1 MTTLIHDGDRIRLIP
16 EPMKIGVIGAGR
28 LGICFAL
35 LAESAG
41 HDVYVSDVRSHYVD
55 QINAKEIYSNE
66 PEVEDLLLRSKKL
79 RATTNNQ
86 DVIKHSDIIFTFVPT
101 PSLDDGSYDC
111 SLVDSVVCDLLRA
124 PNLEGKKFI
133 VGCTTNPGY
142 VDQVDKRLEG
152 KGISVFYSPEFVAQ
166 GSIVRDMRKADMI
179 LCGGRD
185 DEGFE
190 KIKLIYTS
198 FMDSD
203 VNFYPMSNTAA
214 EITKIGINCFLTYK
228 ISYANMM
235 GQILYKAGCGDE
247 IPNILSS
254 IGADSRIGS
263 KYLNYGLGF
272 GGPCLPRD
280 NRALGYYADKVG
292 LKYSLPQVTD
302 DFNEAHADFIK
313 NYCVDRN
320 TEGLPF
326 FIDSIGYKIGCDLVI
341 ESPRLRLVEDLLK
354 DGHRVYVQEIDDVI
368 EKYQEEL
375 EEDYGDNIIFV
386 KGRSEVHEKVWR
398 IDL

>member
-35 LAESAG
+35 LAESVG

-55 QINAKEIYSNE
+55 QVNAKEIYSNE

-79 RATTNNQ
+79 RATTSNAE
-86 DVIKHSDIIFTFVPT
+86 VIKHSDIIFTFVPT

-214 EITKIGINCFLTYK
+214 EITKISINCFLTYK
-228 ISYANMM
+228 ISYANMI

-280 NRALGYYADKVG
+280 NRALGHYADRVG

-326 FIDSIGYKIGCDLVI
+326 FIDSIGYKIGCDLVV

-354 DGHRVYVQEIDDVI
+354 DGHKVYVQEIDDVI
-368 EKYQEEL
+368 NQYAEEM
-375 EEDYGDNIIFV
+375 EEEYNDNIIFV
-386 KGRSEVHEKVWR
+386 KSQNEIYERTWR

>member
-1 MTTLIHDGDRIRLIP
+1 
-16 EPMKIGVIGAGR
+16 MKIGVIGAGR

-41 HDVYVSDVRSHYVD
+41 HDVYVSDINPSYV
-55 QINAKEIYSNE
+55 NKLTTKTLYSNE
-66 PEVEDLLLRSKKL
+66 PEVEDLLLRSTKL
-79 RATTNNQ
+79 RATTSNSN
-86 DVIKHSDIIFTFVPT
+86 VIKSSDIIFTFVPT

-111 SLVDSVVCDLLRA
+111 SLVDDVVCDLIRS

-133 VGCTTNPGY
+133 IGCTTNPGFVDK
-142 VDQVDKRLEG
+142 VDQKLEG
-152 KGISVFYSPEFVAQ
+152 RGISVFYSPEFVAQ
-166 GSIVRDMRKADMI
+166 GTIIRDMKNADMI

-185 DEGFE
+185 EEGFE
-190 KIKLIYTS
+190 LIKSIYLS
-198 FMDSD
+198 FMERD

-235 GQILYKAGCGDE
+235 GQILYNSGCGDE
-247 IPNILSS
+247 IKNILAS

-313 NYCVDRN
+313 NYCVERN
-320 TEGLPF
+320 TEGLAF

-354 DGHRVYVQEIDDVI
+354 DGHRVYVQEIDEVI
-368 EKYQEEL
+368 EEYQEEL

-386 KGRSEVHEKVWR
+386 KARSEAHERTWR

>member
-1 MTTLIHDGDRIRLIP
+1 
-16 EPMKIGVIGAGR
+16 MKIGVIGAGR

-41 HDVYVSDVRSHYVD
+41 HDVYVSDISASYV
-55 QINAKEIYSNE
+55 NKLTTKTLYSNE
-66 PEVEDLLLRSKKL
+66 PEVEDLLLRSSKL
-79 RATTNNQ
+79 RATTNNGN
-86 DVIKHSDIIFTFVPT
+86 VIKSCDVIFTFVPT

-111 SLVDSVVCDLLRA
+111 SLVDDVVCDLIRS

-133 VGCTTNPGY
+133 IGCTTNPGF
-142 VDQVDKRLEG
+142 VDKVDKKLEG
-152 KGISVFYSPEFVAQ
+152 RGISVFYSPEFVAQ
-166 GSIVRDMRKADMI
+166 GTIIRDMKNADMI

-185 DEGFE
+185 EEGFE
-190 KIKLIYTS
+190 LIKEIYLS
-198 FMDSD
+198 FMDSQ

-235 GQILYKAGCGDE
+235 GQILYNSGCGDE
-247 IPNILSS
+247 IKNILAS

-280 NRALGYYADKVG
+280 NRALGYYADQVG

-313 NYCVDRN
+313 NYCVESN
-320 TEGLPF
+320 KEGLPF

-341 ESPRLRLVEDLLK
+341 ESPRLRLAEDLLK
-354 DGHRVYVQEIDDVI
+354 DGHRVYVQEIDVVI
-368 EKYQEEL
+368 DDYAEEL
-375 EEDYGDNIIFV
+375 EEDYGDNIKFV
-386 KGRSEVHEKVWR
+386 KGRSEIHEPTWR

>member
-1 MTTLIHDGDRIRLIP
+1 
-16 EPMKIGVIGAGR
+16 MKIGVIGAGR

-41 HDVYVSDVRSHYVD
+41 HDVYVSDVNASYVNKLD
-55 QINAKEIYSNE
+55 TKTLYSNE
-66 PEVEDLLLRSKKL
+66 PEVEDLLLRSTKL
-79 RATTNNQ
+79 RATTNNSN
-86 DVIKHSDIIFTFVPT
+86 VIKSSDIIFTFVPT

-111 SLVDSVVCDLLRA
+111 SLVDDVVCDLIRS

-133 VGCTTNPGY
+133 VGCTTNPGF
-142 VDQVDKRLEG
+142 VDKVDKKLEG
-152 KGISVFYSPEFVAQ
+152 RGISVFYSPEFVAQ
-166 GSIVRDMRKADMI
+166 GTIVRDMKNADMI

-190 KIKLIYTS
+190 LIKEIYLS
-198 FMDSD
+198 FMDSQ

-235 GQILYKAGCGDE
+235 GQILYNSGCGDE
-247 IPNILSS
+247 IKNILAS

-280 NRALGYYADKVG
+280 NRALGYYADQVG

-302 DFNEAHADFIK
+302 DFNEAHAEFIK
-313 NYCVDRN
+313 NYCVESN
-320 TEGLPF
+320 KEGLPF

-341 ESPRLRLVEDLLK
+341 ESPRLRLVEDLLE
-354 DGHRVYVQEIDDVI
+354 DGHRVYVQEIDEVI
-368 EKYQEEL
+368 AGYSEDL

-386 KGRSEVHEKVWR
+386 KAYNEVHEKTWR

>member
-1 MTTLIHDGDRIRLIP
+1 
-16 EPMKIGVIGAGR
+16 MKIGVIGAGR

-41 HDVYVSDVRSHYVD
+41 HDVYVSDVRPNYVD
-55 QINAKEIYSNE
+55 QINAREIFSNE
-66 PEVEDLLLRSKKL
+66 PDVEELLMESKHL

-86 DVIKHSDIIFTFVPT
+86 DVIKSSDVIFTFVPT

-133 VGCTTNPGY
+133 IGCTTNPGF
-142 VDQVDKRLEG
+142 VDKVDEKLEG
-152 KGISVFYSPEFVAQ
+152 RGISVFYSPEFVAQ
-166 GSIVRDMRKADMI
+166 GTIIRDMKNADMI

-190 KIKLIYTS
+190 LIKSIYLS
-198 FMDSD
+198 FMDSE

-235 GQILYKAGCGDE
+235 GQILYNSGCGDE
-247 IPNILSS
+247 IKNILAS

-280 NRALGYYADKVG
+280 NRALGYYADQVG

-302 DFNEAHADFIK
+302 DFNEAHAEFIK
-313 NYCVDRN
+313 NYCVESN
-320 TEGLPF
+320 KEGLPF

-341 ESPRLRLVEDLLK
+341 ESPRLRLVEDLLE
-354 DGHRVYVQEIDDVI
+354 DGHRVYVQEIDEVI
-368 EKYQEEL
+368 AGYSEDL

-386 KGRSEVHEKVWR
+386 KAYNEVHEKTWR

>member
-1 MTTLIHDGDRIRLIP
+1 
-16 EPMKIGVIGAGR
+16 MKIGVIGAGR

-41 HDVYVSDVRSHYVD
+41 HDVYVSDVRPSYVA
-55 QINAKEIYSNE
+55 QINAREMYSNE

-79 RATTNNQ
+79 RATTKNAE
-86 DVIKHSDIIFTFVPT
+86 VIKQSDVIFTFVPT

-111 SLVDSVVCDLLRA
+111 SLVDSVVCDLIRS

-133 VGCTTNPGY
+133 VGCTTNPGF
-142 VDQVDKRLEG
+142 VDQVDKKLEDR
-152 KGISVFYSPEFVAQ
+152 GISVFYSPEFVAQ
-166 GSIVRDMRKADMI
+166 GTIIRDMKNADMI

-185 DEGFE
+185 EEGFE
-190 KIKLIYTS
+190 LIKEIYLS
-198 FMDSD
+198 FMDSQ

-235 GQILYKAGCGDE
+235 GQILYKSGCGDE
-247 IPNILSS
+247 IKNILAS

-313 NYCVDRN
+313 NYCVESNKD
-320 TEGLPF
+320 GLPF

-341 ESPRLRLVEDLLK
+341 ESPRLRLVEDLLE
-354 DGHRVYVQEIDDVI
+354 DGHRVYVQEIDEVI
-368 EKYQEEL
+368 AGYSEDL
-375 EEDYGDNIIFV
+375 EEDYGDNIVFV
-386 KGRSEVHEKVWR
+386 KARNEIHEKTWR

>member
-1 MTTLIHDGDRIRLIP
+1 
-16 EPMKIGVIGAGR
+16 MKIGVIGAGR

-41 HDVYVSDVRSHYVD
+41 HDVFVSDIQQSYVSKL
-55 QINAKEIYSNE
+55 NAKELYSNE

-79 RATTNNQ
+79 RASTNNQ
-86 DVIKHSDIIFTFVPT
+86 DVIKSSDVIFTFVPT

-111 SLVDSVVCDLLRA
+111 SLVDDVVCDLLRS

-133 VGCTTNPGY
+133 VGCTTNPGF
-142 VDQVDKRLEG
+142 VDRVDKKLEG
-152 KGISVFYSPEFVAQ
+152 RGISVFYSPEFVAQ
-166 GSIVRDMRKADMI
+166 GTIIRDMKNADMI
-179 LCGGRD
+179 LCGGND
-185 DEGFE
+185 EEGFE
-190 KIKLIYTS
+190 LIKSIYLS
-198 FMDSD
+198 FMERD
-203 VNFYPMSNTAA
+203 VNFYSMSNTAA

-235 GQILYKAGCGDE
+235 GQILYNSGCGKE
-247 IPNILSS
+247 IEKILSS

-302 DFNEAHADFIK
+302 DFNEAHAEFIK
-313 NYCVDRN
+313 NYCVECN
-320 TEGLPF
+320 TEGLAF
-326 FIDSIGYKIGCDLVI
+326 FIDSIGYKVGCDLVV

-354 DGHRVYVQEIDDVI
+354 DGHTVYVQEIDDVVD
-368 EKYQEEL
+368 EYGEEL

-386 KGRSEVHEKVWR
+386 KNHNEIHEKTWR

>member
-35 LAESAG
+35 LAESVG

-55 QINAKEIYSNE
+55 QVNAKEICSNE

-79 RATTNNQ
+79 RATTSNAE
-86 DVIKHSDIIFTFVPT
+86 VIKHSDIIFTFVPT

-214 EITKIGINCFLTYK
+214 EITKISINCFLTYK
-228 ISYANMM
+228 ISYANMI

-280 NRALGYYADKVG
+280 NRALGHYADRVG

-326 FIDSIGYKIGCDLVI
+326 FIDSIGYKIGCDLVV

-354 DGHRVYVQEIDDVI
+354 DGHKVYVQEIDDVI
-368 EKYQEEL
+368 NQYAEEM
-375 EEDYGDNIIFV
+375 EEEYNDNIIFV
-386 KGRSEVHEKVWR
+386 KSQNEIYERTWR
-398 IDL
+398 INL

>member
-1 MTTLIHDGDRIRLIP
+1 
-16 EPMKIGVIGAGR
+16 MKIGVIGAGR

-41 HDVYVSDVRSHYVD
+41 HDVYVSDVRPNYVD
-55 QINAKEIYSNE
+55 QINAREIFSNE
-66 PEVEDLLLRSKKL
+66 PDVEELLMESKHL

-86 DVIKHSDIIFTFVPT
+86 DVIKSSDVIFTFVPT

-133 VGCTTNPGY
+133 VGCTTNPGF
-142 VDQVDKRLEG
+142 VDKVDEKLEG
-152 KGISVFYSPEFVAQ
+152 RGISVFYSPEFVAQ
-166 GSIVRDMRKADMI
+166 GTIIRDMKNADMI

-190 KIKLIYTS
+190 LIKSIYLS
-198 FMDSD
+198 FMDSE

-228 ISYANMM
+228 ISYANIM
-235 GQILYKAGCGDE
+235 GQILYNSGCGDE
-247 IPNILSS
+247 IKNILAS

-313 NYCVDRN
+313 NYCVERN
-320 TEGLPF
+320 TEGLAF

-368 EKYQEEL
+368 AEYQEEL

-386 KGRSEVHEKVWR
+386 KAYNEVHEKTWR

>member
-1 MTTLIHDGDRIRLIP
+1 MTTL
-16 EPMKIGVIGAGR
+16 KIGVIGAGR

-35 LAESAG
+35 LAESVG

-55 QINAKEIYSNE
+55 QVNAKEIYSNE

-214 EITKIGINCFLTYK
+214 EITKISINCFLTYK
-228 ISYANMM
+228 ISYANMI

-280 NRALGYYADKVG
+280 NRALGHYADRVG

-326 FIDSIGYKIGCDLVI
+326 FIDSIGYKIGCDLVV

-354 DGHRVYVQEIDDVI
+354 DGHKVYVQEIDDVI
-368 EKYQEEL
+368 NQYAEEM
-375 EEDYGDNIIFV
+375 EEEYNDNIIFV
-386 KGRSEVHEKVWR
+386 KSQNEIYERTWR
-398 IDL
+398 INL

>member
-1 MTTLIHDGDRIRLIP
+1 
-16 EPMKIGVIGAGR
+16 MKIGVIGAGR

-41 HDVYVSDVRSHYVD
+41 HDVYVSDVNSSYV
-55 QINAKEIYSNE
+55 NKLTTKTLYSNE
-66 PEVEDLLLRSKKL
+66 PEVEDLLLRSTKL
-79 RATTNNQ
+79 RATTNNSN
-86 DVIKHSDIIFTFVPT
+86 VIKSSDIIFTFVPT

-111 SLVDSVVCDLLRA
+111 SLVDDVVCDLIRS

-133 VGCTTNPGY
+133 VGCTTNPGF
-142 VDQVDKRLEG
+142 VDKVDKKLEG
-152 KGISVFYSPEFVAQ
+152 RGISVFYSPEFVAQ
-166 GSIVRDMRKADMI
+166 GTIVRDMKNADMI

-190 KIKLIYTS
+190 LIKEIYLS
-198 FMDSD
+198 FMDSQ

-235 GQILYKAGCGDE
+235 GQILYNSGCGDE
-247 IPNILSS
+247 IKNILAS

-280 NRALGYYADKVG
+280 NRALGYYADQVG

-302 DFNEAHADFIK
+302 DFNEAHAEFIK
-313 NYCVDRN
+313 NYCVESN
-320 TEGLPF
+320 KEGLPF

-354 DGHRVYVQEIDDVI
+354 DGHTVYVQEIDDVI
-368 EKYQEEL
+368 DDYGEEL
-375 EEDYGDNIIFV
+375 EEDYGDNLIFV
-386 KGRSEVHEKVWR
+386 KNYNEIHERVWR

>member
-1 MTTLIHDGDRIRLIP
+1 
-16 EPMKIGVIGAGR
+16 MKIGVIGAGR

-41 HDVYVSDVRSHYVD
+41 HDVYVSDVRPSYVA
-55 QINAKEIYSNE
+55 QINAREIFSNE
-66 PEVEDLLLRSKKL
+66 PDVEELLMESKHL

-86 DVIKHSDIIFTFVPT
+86 DVIKSSDVIFTFVPT

-133 VGCTTNPGY
+133 VGCTTNPGF
-142 VDQVDKRLEG
+142 VDKVDEKLEG
-152 KGISVFYSPEFVAQ
+152 RGISVFYSPEFVAQ
-166 GSIVRDMRKADMI
+166 GTIIRDMKNADMI

-185 DEGFE
+185 DDGFE
-190 KIKLIYTS
+190 KIKAIYLS
-198 FMDSD
+198 FMDSQ

-235 GQILYKAGCGDE
+235 GQILYNSGCGDE
-247 IPNILSS
+247 IKNILAS

-313 NYCVDRN
+313 NYCVERN
-320 TEGLPF
+320 TEGLAF

-341 ESPRLRLVEDLLK
+341 ESPRLRLVEDLLE
-354 DGHRVYVQEIDDVI
+354 DGHRVYVQEIDEVI
-368 EKYQEEL
+368 ADYSEDL
-375 EEDYGDNIIFV
+375 EEDYGDNIVFV
-386 KGRSEVHEKVWR
+386 KARNEIHEKTWR

>member
-1 MTTLIHDGDRIRLIP
+1 
-16 EPMKIGVIGAGR
+16 MKIGVIGAGR

-41 HDVYVSDVRSHYVD
+41 HDVFVSDIQQSYVSKL
-55 QINAKEIYSNE
+55 NAKELYSNE

-79 RATTNNQ
+79 RASTNNQ
-86 DVIKHSDIIFTFVPT
+86 DVIKSSDVIFTFVPT

-111 SLVDSVVCDLLRA
+111 SLVDDVVCDLLRS

-133 VGCTTNPGY
+133 VGCTTNPGF
-142 VDQVDKRLEG
+142 VDRVDKKLEG
-152 KGISVFYSPEFVAQ
+152 RGISVFYSPEFVAQ
-166 GSIVRDMRKADMI
+166 GTIIRDMKNADMI
-179 LCGGRD
+179 LCGGND
-185 DEGFE
+185 EEGFE
-190 KIKLIYTS
+190 LIKSIYLS
-198 FMDSD
+198 FMERD
-203 VNFYPMSNTAA
+203 VNFYSMSNTAA

-235 GQILYKAGCGDE
+235 GQILYNSGCGKE
-247 IPNILSS
+247 IEKILSS

-280 NRALGYYADKVG
+280 NRALGHYADKVG

-302 DFNEAHADFIK
+302 DFNEAHAEFIK
-313 NYCVDRN
+313 NYCVECN
-320 TEGLPF
+320 TEGFAF
-326 FIDSIGYKIGCDLVI
+326 FIDSIGYKVGCDLVV

-354 DGHRVYVQEIDDVI
+354 DGHTVYVQEIDDVVD
-368 EKYQEEL
+368 EYGEEL

-386 KGRSEVHEKVWR
+386 KNHNEIHEKTWR

>member
-1 MTTLIHDGDRIRLIP
+1 
-16 EPMKIGVIGAGR
+16 MKIGVIGAGR

-41 HDVYVSDVRSHYVD
+41 HDVYVSDVNSNYVNKLD
-55 QINAKEIYSNE
+55 TKTLYSNE
-66 PEVEDLLLRSKKL
+66 PEVEDLLLRSTKL
-79 RATTNNQ
+79 RATTSNSN
-86 DVIKHSDIIFTFVPT
+86 VIKSCDVIFTFVPT

-111 SLVDSVVCDLLRA
+111 SLVDDVVCDLIRS

-133 VGCTTNPGY
+133 IGCTTNPGF
-142 VDQVDKRLEG
+142 VDKVDKKLEG
-152 KGISVFYSPEFVAQ
+152 RGISIFYSPEFVAQ
-166 GSIVRDMRKADMI
+166 GTIIRDMKNADMI

-185 DEGFE
+185 EEGFE
-190 KIKLIYTS
+190 LIKEIYLS
-198 FMDSD
+198 FMDSQ

-235 GQILYKAGCGDE
+235 GQILYNSGCGDE
-247 IPNILSS
+247 IKNILAS

-313 NYCVDRN
+313 NYCVESNKD
-320 TEGLPF
+320 GLPF

-341 ESPRLRLVEDLLK
+341 ESPRLRLVEDLLE
-354 DGHRVYVQEIDDVI
+354 DGHRVYVQEIDEVI
-368 EKYQEEL
+368 AEYSEDL
-375 EEDYGDNIIFV
+375 EEDYGDNIVFV
-386 KGRSEVHEKVWR
+386 KARNEIHEKTWR

>member
-1 MTTLIHDGDRIRLIP
+1 
-16 EPMKIGVIGAGR
+16 MKIGVIGAGR

-41 HDVYVSDVRSHYVD
+41 HDVYVSDISASYVHKL
-55 QINAKEIYSNE
+55 ATKTLYSNE
-66 PEVEDLLLRSKKL
+66 PEVEDLLLRSSKL
-79 RATTNNQ
+79 RATTSNGN
-86 DVIKHSDIIFTFVPT
+86 VIKSCDVIFTFVPT

-111 SLVDSVVCDLLRA
+111 SLVDAVVCDLIRS

-133 VGCTTNPGY
+133 VGCTTNPGF
-142 VDQVDKRLEG
+142 VDKVDKKLEG
-152 KGISVFYSPEFVAQ
+152 RGISVFYSPEFVAQ
-166 GSIVRDMRKADMI
+166 GTIIRDMKNADMI

-185 DEGFE
+185 EEGFE
-190 KIKLIYTS
+190 LIKSIYLS
-198 FMDSD
+198 FMDSE

-235 GQILYKAGCGDE
+235 GQILYNSGCGDE
-247 IPNILSS
+247 IKNILSS

-280 NRALGYYADKVG
+280 NRALGHYADKVG

-302 DFNEAHADFIK
+302 DFNEAHAEFIK
-313 NYCVDRN
+313 NYCVECN
-320 TEGLPF
+320 TEGFPF
-326 FIDSIGYKIGCDLVI
+326 FIDSIGYKVGCDLVV

-354 DGHRVYVQEIDDVI
+354 DGHTVYVQEIDAVAD
-368 EKYQEEL
+368 EYSEEL
-375 EEDYGDNIIFV
+375 EEDYGDSLIFV
-386 KGRSEVHEKVWR
+386 KNYNEIHEKTWR

>member
-35 LAESAG
+35 LAESVG

-55 QINAKEIYSNE
+55 QVNAKEIYSNE

-79 RATTNNQ
+79 RATTSNAE
-86 DVIKHSDIIFTFVPT
+86 VIKHSDIIFTFVPT

-190 KIKLIYTS
+190 KIKLIYSS

-313 NYCVDRN
+313 NYCVERN
-320 TEGLPF
+320 TEGLAF

>member
-1 MTTLIHDGDRIRLIP
+1 
-16 EPMKIGVIGAGR
+16 MKIGVIGAGR

-41 HDVYVSDVRSHYVD
+41 HDVYVSDISASYV
-55 QINAKEIYSNE
+55 NKLTTKTLYSNE
-66 PEVEDLLLRSKKL
+66 PEVEDLLLRSSKL
-79 RATTNNQ
+79 RATTNNGN
-86 DVIKHSDIIFTFVPT
+86 VIKSCDVIFTFVPT

-111 SLVDSVVCDLLRA
+111 SLVDDVVCDLIRS

-133 VGCTTNPGY
+133 IGCTTNPGF
-142 VDQVDKRLEG
+142 VDKVDKKLEG
-152 KGISVFYSPEFVAQ
+152 RGISVFYSPEFVAQ
-166 GSIVRDMRKADMI
+166 GTIIRDMKNADMI

-185 DEGFE
+185 EEGFE
-190 KIKLIYTS
+190 LIKSIYLS
-198 FMDSD
+198 FMDSQ

-235 GQILYKAGCGDE
+235 GQILYNSGCGDE
-247 IPNILSS
+247 IKNILAS

-280 NRALGYYADKVG
+280 NRALGYYADQVG

-313 NYCVDRN
+313 NYCVESNKD
-320 TEGLPF
+320 GLPF

-354 DGHRVYVQEIDDVI
+354 DGHRVYVQEIDVVI
-368 EKYQEEL
+368 DDYAEEL
-375 EEDYGDNIIFV
+375 EEDYGDNIKFV
-386 KGRSEVHEKVWR
+386 KGRSEIHEPTWR

>member
-1 MTTLIHDGDRIRLIP
+1 
-16 EPMKIGVIGAGR
+16 MKIGVIGAGR

-41 HDVYVSDVRSHYVD
+41 HDVYVSDVNSSYV
-55 QINAKEIYSNE
+55 NKLTTKTLYSNE
-66 PEVEDLLLRSKKL
+66 PEVEDLLLRSTKL
-79 RATTNNQ
+79 RATTNNSN
-86 DVIKHSDIIFTFVPT
+86 VIKSSDIIFTFVPT

-111 SLVDSVVCDLLRA
+111 SLVDDVVCDLIRS

-133 VGCTTNPGY
+133 VGCTTNPGF
-142 VDQVDKRLEG
+142 VDKVDKKLEG
-152 KGISVFYSPEFVAQ
+152 RGISVFYSPEFVAQ
-166 GSIVRDMRKADMI
+166 GTIVRDMKNADMI

-190 KIKLIYTS
+190 LIKEIYLS
-198 FMDSD
+198 FMDSQ

-235 GQILYKAGCGDE
+235 GQILYNSGCGDE
-247 IPNILSS
+247 IKNILAS

-280 NRALGYYADKVG
+280 NRALGYYADQVG

-302 DFNEAHADFIK
+302 DFNEAHAEFIK
-313 NYCVDRN
+313 NYCVESN
-320 TEGLPF
+320 KEGLPF

-341 ESPRLRLVEDLLK
+341 ESPRLRLVEDLLE
-354 DGHRVYVQEIDDVI
+354 DGHRVYVQEIDEVI
-368 EKYQEEL
+368 AGYSEDL
-375 EEDYGDNIIFV
+375 EEDYGDNIVFV
-386 KGRSEVHEKVWR
+386 KARNEIHEKTWR

>member
-1 MTTLIHDGDRIRLIP
+1 
-16 EPMKIGVIGAGR
+16 MKIGVIGAGR

-41 HDVYVSDVRSHYVD
+41 HDVYVSDVNASYVNKLD
-55 QINAKEIYSNE
+55 TKTLYSNE
-66 PEVEDLLLRSKKL
+66 PEVEDLLLRSTKL
-79 RATTNNQ
+79 RATTNNSN
-86 DVIKHSDIIFTFVPT
+86 VIKSSDIIFTFVPT

-111 SLVDSVVCDLLRA
+111 SLVDDVVCDLIRS

-133 VGCTTNPGY
+133 VGCTTNPGF
-142 VDQVDKRLEG
+142 VDKVDKKLEG
-152 KGISVFYSPEFVAQ
+152 RGISVFYSPEFVAQ
-166 GSIVRDMRKADMI
+166 GTIVRDMKNADMI

-185 DEGFE
+185 EEGFE
-190 KIKLIYTS
+190 LIKEIYLS
-198 FMDSD
+198 FMDSQ

-235 GQILYKAGCGDE
+235 GQILYNSGCGDE
-247 IPNILSS
+247 IKNILAS

-280 NRALGYYADKVG
+280 NRALGYYADQVG

-302 DFNEAHADFIK
+302 DFNEAHAEFIK
-313 NYCVDRN
+313 NYCVESN
-320 TEGLPF
+320 KEGLPF

-341 ESPRLRLVEDLLK
+341 ESPRLRLVEDLLE
-354 DGHRVYVQEIDDVI
+354 DGHRVYVQEIDEVI
-368 EKYQEEL
+368 AGYSEDL

-386 KGRSEVHEKVWR
+386 KAYNEVHEKTWR

>member
-1 MTTLIHDGDRIRLIP
+1 
-16 EPMKIGVIGAGR
+16 MKIGVIGAGR

-41 HDVYVSDVRSHYVD
+41 HDVYVSDISASYV
-55 QINAKEIYSNE
+55 NKLTTKTLYSNE
-66 PEVEDLLLRSKKL
+66 PEVEDLLLRSTRL
-79 RATTNNQ
+79 RATTSNS
-86 DVIKHSDIIFTFVPT
+86 DVIKSSDVIFTFVPT

-111 SLVDSVVCDLLRA
+111 SLVDDVVCDLIRS

-133 VGCTTNPGY
+133 VGCTTNPGF
-142 VDQVDKRLEG
+142 VDKVDKTLEG
-152 KGISVFYSPEFVAQ
+152 RGISVFYSPEFVAQ
-166 GSIVRDMRKADMI
+166 GTIIKDMKNADMI

-185 DEGFE
+185 EEGFE
-190 KIKLIYTS
+190 QIKSIYLS
-198 FMDSD
+198 FMDSQ

-235 GQILYKAGCGDE
+235 GQILYNSGCGKE
-247 IPNILSS
+247 IEKILSS

-280 NRALGYYADKVG
+280 NRALGHYADKVG

-302 DFNEAHADFIK
+302 DFNEAHAEFIK
-313 NYCVDRN
+313 NYCVECN
-320 TEGLPF
+320 TEGFPF
-326 FIDSIGYKIGCDLVI
+326 FIDSIGYKVGCDLVI

-354 DGHRVYVQEIDDVI
+354 DGHTVYVQEIDVVI
-368 EKYQEEL
+368 DDYVEEL
-375 EEDYGDNIIFV
+375 EEDYGDNIKFV
-386 KGRSEVHEKVWR
+386 KGRSEIHEPTWR

>member
-1 MTTLIHDGDRIRLIP
+1 
-16 EPMKIGVIGAGR
+16 MKIGVIGAGR

-41 HDVYVSDVRSHYVD
+41 HDVYVSDVNASYVNKLD
-55 QINAKEIYSNE
+55 TKTLYSNE
-66 PEVEDLLLRSKKL
+66 PEVEDLLLRSTKL
-79 RATTNNQ
+79 RATTNNSN
-86 DVIKHSDIIFTFVPT
+86 VIKSSDIIFTFVPT

-111 SLVDSVVCDLLRA
+111 SLVDDVVCDLIRS

-133 VGCTTNPGY
+133 VGCTTNPGF
-142 VDQVDKRLEG
+142 VDKVDKKLEG
-152 KGISVFYSPEFVAQ
+152 RGISVFYSPEFVAQ
-166 GSIVRDMRKADMI
+166 GTIIRDMKNADMI

-185 DEGFE
+185 EEGFE
-190 KIKLIYTS
+190 LIKEIYLS
-198 FMDSD
+198 FMDSQ

-235 GQILYKAGCGDE
+235 GQILYNSGCGDE
-247 IPNILSS
+247 IKNILAS

-280 NRALGYYADKVG
+280 NRALGYYADQVG

-302 DFNEAHADFIK
+302 DFNEAHAEFIK
-313 NYCVDRN
+313 NYCVESN
-320 TEGLPF
+320 KEGLPF

-341 ESPRLRLVEDLLK
+341 ESPRLRLVEDLLE
-354 DGHRVYVQEIDDVI
+354 DGHRVYVQEIDEVI
-368 EKYQEEL
+368 AGYSEDL

-386 KGRSEVHEKVWR
+386 KAYNEVHEKTWR

>member
-1 MTTLIHDGDRIRLIP
+1 
-16 EPMKIGVIGAGR
+16 MKIGVIGAGR

-41 HDVYVSDVRSHYVD
+41 HDVYVSDVRPNYVA
-55 QINAKEIYSNE
+55 QINAREIFSNE
-66 PEVEDLLLRSKKL
+66 PDVEELLMESKHL

-86 DVIKHSDIIFTFVPT
+86 DVIKSSDVIFTFVPT

-133 VGCTTNPGY
+133 VGCTTNPGF
-142 VDQVDKRLEG
+142 VDKVDEKLEG
-152 KGISVFYSPEFVAQ
+152 RGISVFYSPEFVAQ
-166 GSIVRDMRKADMI
+166 GTIIRDMKNADMI
-179 LCGGRD
+179 LCGGND
-185 DEGFE
+185 EEGFE
-190 KIKLIYTS
+190 LIKSIYLS
-198 FMDSD
+198 FMDSE

-235 GQILYKAGCGDE
+235 GQILYNSGCGDE
-247 IPNILSS
+247 IKNILAS

-280 NRALGYYADKVG
+280 NRALGYYADQVG

-302 DFNEAHADFIK
+302 DFNEAHAEFIK
-313 NYCVDRN
+313 NYCVESN
-320 TEGLPF
+320 KEGLPF

-341 ESPRLRLVEDLLK
+341 ESPRLRLVEDLLE
-354 DGHRVYVQEIDDVI
+354 DGHRVYVQEIDEVI
-368 EKYQEEL
+368 AGYSEDL

-386 KGRSEVHEKVWR
+386 KGRSEVHERTWR

>member
-35 LAESAG
+35 LAESVG

-55 QINAKEIYSNE
+55 QVNAKEIYSNE

-190 KIKLIYTS
+190 KIKLIYSS

-280 NRALGYYADKVG
+280 NRALGHYADRVG

-326 FIDSIGYKIGCDLVI
+326 FIDSIGYKIGCDLVV

-354 DGHRVYVQEIDDVI
+354 DGHKVYVQEIDDVI
-368 EKYQEEL
+368 NQYAEEM
-375 EEDYGDNIIFV
+375 EEEYNDNIIFV
-386 KGRSEVHEKVWR
+386 KSQNEIYERTWR

>member
-1 MTTLIHDGDRIRLIP
+1 
-16 EPMKIGVIGAGR
+16 MKIGVIGAGR

-41 HDVYVSDVRSHYVD
+41 HDVYVSDVRPSYVA
-55 QINAKEIYSNE
+55 QINAREIFSNE
-66 PEVEDLLLRSKKL
+66 PDVEELLMESKHL

-86 DVIKHSDIIFTFVPT
+86 DVIKSSDVIFTFVPT

-133 VGCTTNPGY
+133 VGCTTNPGF
-142 VDQVDKRLEG
+142 VDKVDEKLEG
-152 KGISVFYSPEFVAQ
+152 RGISVFYSPEFVAQ
-166 GSIVRDMRKADMI
+166 GTIIRDMKNADMI

-185 DEGFE
+185 DDGFE
-190 KIKLIYTS
+190 KIKAIYLS
-198 FMDSD
+198 FMDSQ

-235 GQILYKAGCGDE
+235 GQILYNSGCGHE
-247 IPNILSS
+247 IKNILAS

-280 NRALGYYADKVG
+280 NRALGYYADQVG

-313 NYCVDRN
+313 NYCVESN
-320 TEGLPF
+320 KGGLPF

-354 DGHRVYVQEIDDVI
+354 DGHRVYVQEIDVVI
-368 EKYQEEL
+368 DDYAEEL
-375 EEDYGDNIIFV
+375 EEDYGDNIKFV
-386 KGRSEVHEKVWR
+386 KGRSEIHESTWR